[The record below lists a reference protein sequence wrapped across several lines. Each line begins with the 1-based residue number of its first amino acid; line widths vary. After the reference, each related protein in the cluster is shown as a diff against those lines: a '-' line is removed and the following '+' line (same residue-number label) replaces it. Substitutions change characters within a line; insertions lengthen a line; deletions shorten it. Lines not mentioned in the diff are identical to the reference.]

1 MANVKVGA
9 ERSNPC
15 GVYSGCFGGC
25 HGSIVTNGGNPGNSV
40 GTFFRAIAAVG
51 VRRILLDDIV
61 AALRCDDD
69 QFDFGLRLLYSGAS
83 LRASSEEHSDE

>member
-1 MANVKVGA
+1 
-9 ERSNPC
+9 
-15 GVYSGCFGGC
+15 
-25 HGSIVTNGGNPGNSV
+25 V